1 VPANH
6 SARGKTRRNAW
17 RPDAFVACALVAV
30 LAGGLAAFAFTQPD
44 TVAATA
50 GRPYTQSGTL
60 SYTAPVDPASVYGTS
75 QAVTGEPLY
84 TSSVQAVTFTYAYQ
98 FKASSPRSMDGT
110 EQLVAT
116 IDNGEGLARTIDLQP
131 VGPFKGDRFSTTA
144 TVPLSS
150 FAAIANAFSQAGG
163 TQGNGS
169 YTVAISPTVAVHGK
183 VGTAL
188 VDTTFSTPVN
198 LTLNANGLF
207 PPTASSASGSTPG
220 VATTPHPFSVTSS
233 GSVTVPVQRP
243 NVLFLHLAVSTVRT
257 LAAAVFLACLVLCLL
272 VGLSLLRDSK
282 DKDEDIRIAARY
294 ASLLV
299 EVTSLPSSVEMVT
312 VSLRTIADLVEVGR
326 RLETPI
332 LHESGATDT
341 YAVIDNGVLYT
352 YRTGPVRHRGRSD
365 SVAATQNGRV
375 NQTV

>member
-1 VPANH
+1 VRANH
-6 SARGKTRRNAW
+6 SARGKTRKNAW
-17 RPDAFVACALVAV
+17 RPDALVACALVAV
-30 LAGGLAAFAFTQPD
+30 LAGGLAAFAFTQPA

-84 TSSVQAVTFTYAYQ
+84 LSTVHTVTFGYAYQ
-98 FKASSPRSMDGT
+98 FKAASPRSMSGT

-116 IDNGEGLARTIDLQP
+116 IDNGEGLVRTVDLQP
-131 VGPFKGDRFSTTA
+131 VTPFKGDRFSTTA

-169 YTVAISPTVAVHGK
+169 YTVAISPTVAVHGN

-188 VDTTFSTPVN
+188 VDTTFATPVN
-198 LTLNANGLF
+198 LTLNPNGLF
-207 PPTASSASGSTPG
+207 PPSASSASGSTPG
-220 VATTPHPFSVTSS
+220 VAATPHPFSVSSS

-243 NVLFLHLAVSTVRT
+243 NVLFLHLSVSTVRT

-272 VGLSLLRDSK
+272 IGLSLLRDSNN
-282 DKDEDIRIAARY
+282 KDEDIRIAARY

>member
-6 SARGKTRRNAW
+6 SPRRKTRRNTW
-17 RPDAFVACALVAV
+17 RPDAFVAFALLAV
-30 LAGGLAAFAFTQPD
+30 LAGGLAAFAFTQPV
-44 TVAATA
+44 TAAATA

-84 TSSVQAVTFTYAYQ
+84 ASTVDTVTFGYTYR
-98 FKASSPRSMDGT
+98 FKAASPRSMSGT

-116 IDNGEGLARTIDLQP
+116 IDNGEGLVRTIDLQP
-131 VGPFKGDRFSTTA
+131 VTAFKGDGFSTTA

-169 YTVAISPTVAVHGK
+169 YTVAISPSVAVHGE

-188 VDTTFSTPVN
+188 VDTAFVTPVN
-198 LTLNANGLF
+198 LTLDANGLF
-207 PPTASSASGSTPG
+207 PPTASSATGSTPG
-220 VATTPHPFSVTSS
+220 VSTTLHPFSVTSS

-243 NVLFLHLAVSTVRT
+243 HVLFWHLTVSTART
-257 LAAAVFLACLVLCLL
+257 LAATVFGACLLLCVL
-272 VGLSLLRDSK
+272 VGLSLLRDTK

-312 VSLRTIADLVEVGR
+312 VSLSTIADLVEVGR

-352 YRTGPVRHRGRSD
+352 YRTGLPRHRGRSD
-365 SVAATQNGRV
+365 SVVATQNGRV
-375 NQTV
+375 DQPV